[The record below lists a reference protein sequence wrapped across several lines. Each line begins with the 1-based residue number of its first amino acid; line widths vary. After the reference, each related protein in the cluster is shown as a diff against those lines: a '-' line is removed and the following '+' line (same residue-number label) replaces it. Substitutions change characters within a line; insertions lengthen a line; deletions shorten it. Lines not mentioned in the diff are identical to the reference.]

1 MKQKR
6 VTYFTIFNK
15 VWFSHHIDQKTLI
28 KKPIFAQLI
37 KIMRLLLVFLVVFAM
52 GTSCVSNSSDYAK
65 SHKDTLQT
73 ESGIRYIYLTRGD
86 GQKVEEGSFVK
97 AMLSL
102 TVEDSVIWTTYDSP
116 DSLYSFIVG
125 HDSVISGFKEMAL
138 LMREGDNVYVSI
150 PDSLAYG
157 ERGAGNGIIPP
168 YSTIIYDRYE
178 LVSVSAPKKIITD
191 TLTTVFLDKGGKEM
205 QLVFESLTEAGEDS
219 EYHLNLL
226 LMQPIFNRLLN
237 ASEFQVLND
246 ILLQINDTEWEM
258 NEYMYGLYDVLATEG
273 IGDINGAIAKTEA
286 ILEKDST
293 QFLFRNKL
301 VDLESKKSP
310 KKE

>member
-1 MKQKR
+1 
-6 VTYFTIFNK
+6 
-15 VWFSHHIDQKTLI
+15 
-28 KKPIFAQLI
+28 
-37 KIMRLLLVFLVVFAM
+37 MRLLLVFLVVLAM
-52 GTSCVSNSSDYAK
+52 GTSCVSNSSDHAK
-65 SHKDTLQT
+65 GHTDTLQT
-73 ESGIRYIYLTRGD
+73 ESGIKYTYITHGD

-116 DSLYSFIVG
+116 DSVYSFIVG
-125 HDSVISGFKEMAL
+125 HDVVISGFKEMAL
-138 LMREGDNVYVSI
+138 LMREGDHVYVSI

-191 TLTTVFLDKGGKEM
+191 TLTTVFLNEGGKEM
-205 QLVFESLTEAGEDS
+205 QMVFESLTEAGKDS
-219 EYHLNLL
+219 EYHLNLP

-246 ILLQINDTEWEM
+246 MLLQINDTDWEM

-273 IGDINGAIAKTEA
+273 IGDINGAIAKAEA